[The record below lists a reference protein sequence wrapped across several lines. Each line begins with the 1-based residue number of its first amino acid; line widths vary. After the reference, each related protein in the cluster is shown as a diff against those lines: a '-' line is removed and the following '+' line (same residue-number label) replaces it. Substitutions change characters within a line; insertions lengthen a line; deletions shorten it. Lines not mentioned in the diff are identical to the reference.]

1 MSIDLDAIKA
11 RLAKATPGPWLLQ
24 GAQSDYDIS
33 GEGERV
39 DGWNVGPR
47 VLEIDLRDPRHL
59 TLSNAE
65 LIANAPS
72 DLAALVAEV
81 ERLRERIADFEDD
94 FRKVTSETC
103 APDERH
109 CSCVPHL
116 RADVTRER
124 AASVAWLRANT
135 CGCYDFASAIE
146 RGEHR
151 DRAPERSCFTCR
163 WADRDVCDRPHT
175 SEEMDADI
183 DAYAV
188 AAGCHYNNGGMP
200 TDRTVACPGH
210 ERRGKS

>member
-1 MSIDLDAIKA
+1 MNIDLDAIKA
-11 RLAKATPGPWLLQ
+11 RLDAATSGPWWT
-24 GAQSDYDIS
+24 DD
-33 GEGERV
+33 
-39 DGWNVGPR
+39 
-47 VLEIDLRDPRHL
+47 
-59 TLSNAE
+59 TAE
-65 LIANAPS
+65 MDAVLIAHAPG

-94 FRKVTSETC
+94 FRKVTSGMC

-116 RADVTRER
+116 RAEVSRLRSETSGD
-124 AASVAWLRANT
+124 AAVVAWLRANT

-151 DRAPERSCFTCR
+151 DPEAVTERSCFTCR
-163 WADRDVCDRPHT
+163 WADKDVCDRPHT

-188 AAGCHYNNGGMP
+188 ASGCHYNNGGMP
-200 TDRTVACPGH
+200 TDRTVVCPGH
-210 ERRGKS
+210 EHRVKT